1 MAEATT
7 IRCELHSTHSVEL
20 YCHEHDA
27 VFCRYCKAIKHS
39 ECDVKELR
47 ELCEN
52 TVLEGKLKTTVD
64 QLTALQETTNNAL
77 VEKRREQESIKSETK
92 EKRDLSTRLQTELA
106 ALIANYE
113 INLQQHEET
122 SSKTIEAEIEACE
135 CIAKQVQDQL
145 KLLGEKGDRSG
156 ERLFLSLLKARKIGD
171 DYVSVVEK
179 IRNRQ
184 TNRLPAVQ
192 DEQASKFIQNIS
204 SLFGSAESSSEEGD
218 DKIHMKTPS
227 VSFWDIESLAYVKQ
241 ASVTNGKDGSAPEI
255 TGCCFA
261 SNSQF
266 CICDYNRSNFS
277 ILNEDMNITYSLPM
291 DGNPYDVAAFDEKTV
306 IVSVPE
312 RRNLQL
318 IIIPGVKI
326 RCRLDV
332 NSMCYGL
339 KVEKD
344 IYVCVSDHGH
354 VVKGKGYVIEK
365 FYGIRIYSKAGGLRS
380 SIPLAQTENPRSL
393 YLNTDG
399 SKIFYSGGS
408 YLYAHVTCATKDG
421 HGIYR
426 YTDVKFPNTVI
437 VDDHDNVMVCD
448 RDAKMV
454 QVIYSSGIRSKILLT
469 EKDKLDT
476 PLSMCYNK
484 ASKVLVVMCADS
496 KGKMCELRVFQLKFS

>member
-1 MAEATT
+1 MAEAT
-7 IRCELHSTHSVEL
+7 IILCELHSTHSVEL

-184 TNRLPAVQ
+184 TNRLHGLQ
-192 DEQASKFIQNIS
+192 DEQASKFMQNIS
-204 SLFGSAESSSEEGD
+204 SLFGSAENSSEEVD

-227 VSFWDIESLAYVKQ
+227 VSFWDIQSLAYV
-241 ASVTNGKDGSAPEI
+241 N
-255 TGCCFA
+255 
-261 SNSQF
+261 
-266 CICDYNRSNFS
+266 
-277 ILNEDMNITYSLPM
+277 
-291 DGNPYDVAAFDEKTV
+291 
-306 IVSVPE
+306 
-312 RRNLQL
+312 
-318 IIIPGVKI
+318 
-326 RCRLDV
+326 
-332 NSMCYGL
+332 
-339 KVEKD
+339 
-344 IYVCVSDHGH
+344 
-354 VVKGKGYVIEK
+354 
-365 FYGIRIYSKAGGLRS
+365 
-380 SIPLAQTENPRSL
+380 
-393 YLNTDG
+393 
-399 SKIFYSGGS
+399 
-408 YLYAHVTCATKDG
+408 
-421 HGIYR
+421 
-426 YTDVKFPNTVI
+426 
-437 VDDHDNVMVCD
+437 
-448 RDAKMV
+448 
-454 QVIYSSGIRSKILLT
+454 
-469 EKDKLDT
+469 KL
-476 PLSMCYNK
+476 
-484 ASKVLVVMCADS
+484 V
-496 KGKMCELRVFQLKFS
+496 